1 MNLTVSNKEK
11 TMKKKFTKKEIE
23 KSINEFIE
31 KLSTFFNKEIIED
44 VARDSNF
51 VERESKLTGH
61 LFLSVFTFGMTIYGN
76 PSLEDLIGLLHL
88 VKPKLKYTREALHQR
103 IDEDAVKFFEEM
115 LSLELKLV
123 IPKSFDLEIL
133 SFFKRVLIQD
143 STSFELPEKLS
154 NFFKGCG
161 GSASEAGIKIQFF
174 YDLKSSHFLYQIQD
188 GVSPDNKYENSFIA
202 HIEKDDLVIRDLGYS
217 NSKVFVEIALNLAFY
232 LSRCKSDLPLYEKD
246 EQGEYVKIDLVD
258 KIKNIKNR
266 LVEIEVYLRKD
277 KTFAATRLVIER
289 VPDSVKNSRLR
300 RINKYNK
307 KKGYKTSKRTKIL
320 QCFNLY
326 ISNAPEKAL
335 DKKHFR
341 ILYAVR
347 WQIELVFKN
356 WKSNFALDKI
366 TCKKVER
373 VKCMIYAKLLF
384 IFISGKFIFMSK
396 SYLWRKSKKEIS
408 EFRAT
413 KYIKAIAQEWLKLIF
428 QKPKTL
434 NEFLKDAF
442 NFIIDHH
449 YKIKQKDRILPLEL
463 IEQIE
468 NNLI

>member
-1 MNLTVSNKEK
+1 
-11 TMKKKFTKKEIE
+11 
-23 KSINEFIE
+23 
-31 KLSTFFNKEIIED
+31 
-44 VARDSNF
+44 
-51 VERESKLTGH
+51 
-61 LFLSVFTFGMTIYGN
+61 MTIYGN
-76 PSLEDLIGLLHL
+76 PSLEDLIGLLHK
-88 VKPKLKYTREALHQR
+88 VKPKLKYSREAFHQR
-103 IDEDAVKFFEEM
+103 LDQSAVKFFEEM
-115 LSLELKLV
+115 LSLELKLTV
-123 IPKSFDLEIL
+123 PNSFDLEIL
-133 SFFKRVLIQD
+133 SSFKRVLIQD
-143 STSFELPEKLS
+143 STSFELPATLAK
-154 NFFKGCG
+154 FFKGSG

-202 HIEKDDLVIRDLGYS
+202 YIEQDDLVIRDLGYS
-217 NSKVFVEIALNLAFY
+217 NSQVFVEIAINLAFY

-246 EQGEYVKIDLVD
+246 KEGKFVKVDLVE
-258 KIKNIKNR
+258 KLKNIDNR
-266 LVEIEVYLRKD
+266 ITEIEVYLKNGKD
-277 KTFAATRLVIER
+277 YFSTRLVVER
-289 VPDSVKNSRLR
+289 VPDTVKNSRLR

-320 QCFNLY
+320 QGFNLY

-341 ILYAVR
+341 ILYAIR
-347 WQIELVFKN
+347 WQIELIFKN

-396 SYLWRKSKKEIS
+396 SYLWQKSKKEIS

-413 KYIKAIAQEWLKLIF
+413 KYIKSITQEWLILIF
-428 QKPKTL
+428 QNQKEL
-434 NEFLKDAF
+434 NELLKDTF
-442 NFIIDHH
+442 NFIIEHH